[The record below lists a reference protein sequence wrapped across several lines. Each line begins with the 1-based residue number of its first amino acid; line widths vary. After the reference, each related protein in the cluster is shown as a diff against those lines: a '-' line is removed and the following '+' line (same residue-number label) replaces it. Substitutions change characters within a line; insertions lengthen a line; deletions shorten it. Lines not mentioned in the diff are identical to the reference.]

1 MSKSWKKTIMAWS
14 QCYQYMCW
22 VTRRIEGSWNPVLIC
37 LKLTEGFNI
46 FHSGFYAIFRLWLL
60 YVLNLWDLRYCMELR
75 QFFRYLI
82 LGPEILNANFSLS
95 SNYSPFNLLIMQTS
109 LKTNCYILTISLT
122 SLKTNFYT
130 LDNCS
135 LNNYSCNIA
144 PLFLPWSKGI
154 PSRMPCIESITNHGY
169 GYHYAL
175 FFICLL

>member
-1 MSKSWKKTIMAWS
+1 MK
-14 QCYQYMCW
+14 
-22 VTRRIEGSWNPVLIC
+22 PVLPI
-37 LKLTEGFNI
+37 
-46 FHSGFYAIFRLWLL
+46 
-60 YVLNLWDLRYCMELR
+60 YVLGYSQDWRFLESCFDLIKAHWRVQHFSFRILCYFQALIALR
-75 QFFRYLI
+75 PQP